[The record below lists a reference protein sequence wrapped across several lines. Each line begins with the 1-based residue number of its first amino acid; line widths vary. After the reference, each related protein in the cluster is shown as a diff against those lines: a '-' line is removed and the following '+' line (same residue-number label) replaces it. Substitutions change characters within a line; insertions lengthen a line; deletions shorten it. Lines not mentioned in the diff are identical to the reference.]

1 MDETTEMTLGEK
13 LRAARKRAG
22 LTQEQLSNKL
32 LVSRQAVTKWESDR
46 VLPDEENL
54 KQLSRLLG
62 VSVDYLLQEDG
73 MEVPVLRE
81 PIDLK
86 DYPYDRTLSGRW
98 VKKAGQ
104 KDRVVRGK
112 YPDAEIHYL
121 LGKQILTKSE
131 RTVDNL
137 LGFLTDA
144 PFGIPDILNGL
155 KNTDKEF
162 YLVIQGE
169 QQFLVTVTDEFVESR
184 QLAKRVTG
192 KKFETDGFSFTVCSL
207 VPEPEGK

>member
-1 MDETTEMTLGEK
+1 MDETTGMTLGEK

-22 LTQEQLSNKL
+22 LTQEQLAGKL

-46 VLPDEENL
+46 GLPDVENL
-54 KQLSRLLG
+54 KQLSKLLG
-62 VSVDYLLQEDG
+62 VSVDYLLQADG

-104 KDRVVRGK
+104 KDQIVREK
-112 YPDAEIHYL
+112 YPGAEIRRL
-121 LGKQILTKSE
+121 LGKQLLTKSE
-131 RTVDNL
+131 KTVDNL

-162 YLVIQGE
+162 YLVLQGE

-184 QLAKRVTG
+184 PLAKRGTG
-192 KKFETDGFSFTVCSL
+192 KQFAYGGFSFTDCGL
-207 VPEPEGK
+207 LPERK